1 MSIWKSP
8 VLYLGLV
15 LVALVLGA
23 LAAPF
28 IVDWSAYR
36 GNLENY
42 GGELSGRK
50 VTIAGPI
57 AVRLFPWPRL
67 EAEQVRIA
75 NPVGY
80 GDDAMISAG
89 KMTVNL
95 ALAGLA
101 SGQIKVESIVLEKP
115 VLNLQLDGK
124 GVGNWHFAPVAAV
137 RQSGLLSGVQLDEI
151 SFVNGEIN
159 FKDAR
164 HGWARRISAV
174 NGQIAGAALEGP
186 WKAKGTGVF
195 EQAPASGLPSGLPID
210 ISVTTGVNQ
219 ATEPLRFT
227 LRLSPVDG
235 SLPALS
241 FDGKTLAGN
250 IDGKVSL
257 DPVVTVDGRTNPNGL
272 FKPLSS
278 TAQISMKDEQVEVS
292 AIHIVAAD
300 PKDSGTLIEGSGHV
314 DLTRGVKA
322 QVALNA
328 SHVDL
333 DGLAGER
340 FWRLGDTGGVMG
352 LVNGLIQELPD
363 SADLSG
369 TLNVAAL
376 TFEAENVQNVAV
388 TASAGAGAM
397 RIQDLTA
404 DLPGLS
410 RMKFSGIAFPGKDTA
425 ELGGNLAFE
434 TGDAR
439 TFVNWMWPQTKEAM
453 GKIWTGS
460 RGRLKAQGDI
470 TWSAKQFG
478 LQNAKYELDGLPGKA
493 NVAVS
498 LGANPIIDVSLTA
511 DDFDLGAYLP
521 QGLSPTSL
529 MAVMPQLWSGQGGP
543 EQKLNLAFTRFTLNG
558 VSANNVAVDVNAAP
572 SGLEVK
578 RFDIGSV
585 EGAELRG
592 NGLILSGADGPSGE
606 VKFAVGAQHPQ
617 GLLRLLGLLPKGPD
631 PIWAQGLGQTNVLAD
646 VTVKPGKQEPQ
657 INGSITGTSG
667 PLKLIGSATATDLLA
682 KGGATLGLSATAS
695 SADARDVMK
704 LLGWAPFGPEAGDGQ
719 VSLTMQGQASENLRT
734 VVDFEGLGASAV
746 FDGKVRP
753 ASPFMGLSGTLQVN
767 ADNSTGLLASLGSP
781 IAGGGPLS
789 LSALLVPDSDAVSA
803 QKLQLTVSGQTLTG
817 SGRISANHTIK
828 LDLAGGTL
836 RMADLAGLAL
846 APWNGE
852 GAFPSGRFAASWP
865 LGLMGEII
873 LKPVSLIDPLGA
885 GLSHATLKLNS
896 NDEGRD
902 FALTADDGVNF
913 SATLKQKGA
922 AFGVDG
928 KVAYPFGLEKAYA
941 LAGKPAVF
949 EGNGVYQGTFAGEG
963 YSPLALLRGLSGN
976 GALSLSDF
984 KMKDLAPDPFYAA
997 AAAAKTGDELSKA
1010 FAELNKG
1017 AGVGFNNQQLNCA
1030 MQNGIVNCDTAR
1042 ADTEQAAVTFT
1053 PALDVAEG
1061 AISSDVVLSS
1071 KSQADLPAMH
1081 WLFSGVPGAVGE
1093 KLDSAALS
1101 AKLGTA
1107 LINKDM
1113 EELARLQKEQQK
1125 VDADAAQQAQ
1135 DDKTKF
1141 EAFQSQRNELR
1152 LQVRMIKVF
1161 QQQRALDEARL
1172 KASIDQAIAYGQSI
1186 LKEEKRRFLQ
1196 RLVH

>member
-1 MSIWKSP
+1 MSIWRSP
-8 VLYLGLV
+8 VLYLGLI
-15 LVALVLGA
+15 LVTLVLGA

-28 IVDWSAYR
+28 IVDWGAYR
-36 GNLENY
+36 GDLESY
-42 GGELSGRK
+42 GGQLSGRK
-50 VTIAGPI
+50 VTITGPI

-75 NPVGY
+75 NPAGY
-80 GDDAMISAG
+80 GDGAMISTG

-95 ALAGLA
+95 ALAGLT
-101 SGQIKVESIVLEKP
+101 SGQIKVESIALEKP
-115 VLNLQLDGK
+115 VLNFQLDDQ
-124 GVGNWHFAPVAAV
+124 GVGNWHFTPVAAV
-137 RQSGLLSGVQLDEI
+137 RQSGLLAGVQLDEI
-151 SFVNGEIN
+151 SFVDGEIN
-159 FKDAR
+159 LIDAHR
-164 HGWARRISAV
+164 GWSRRMSAV
-174 NGQIAGAALEGP
+174 NGQISGAALEGP
-186 WKAKGTGVF
+186 WKARGTGVF
-195 EQAPASGLPSGLPID
+195 GQAQSSGLPLD
-210 ISVTTGVNQ
+210 ISITTGVNK
-219 ATEPLRFT
+219 ADAPLSFT
-227 LRLSPVDG
+227 LRFSPLDG
-235 SLPALS
+235 SLPTLG
-241 FDGKTLAGN
+241 FDGKALAGN

-257 DPVVTVDGRTNPNGL
+257 DPVVTADGRSNPTGL
-272 FKPLSS
+272 FKPLST
-278 TAQISMKDEQVEVS
+278 TAQISIKGEQVEVS

-300 PKDSGTLIEGSGHV
+300 PKDAGTLIEGTGHV
-314 DLTRGVKA
+314 DLTQGLKA
-322 QVALNA
+322 QVALSA
-328 SHVDL
+328 TRVDL
-333 DGLAGER
+333 DGLAGPD

-352 LVNGLIQELPD
+352 LVNGLIQKLPET
-363 SADLSG
+363 ADLSG
-369 TLNVAAL
+369 TLDVAAL
-376 TFEAENVQNVAV
+376 TFGAENVQNVALK
-388 TASAGAGAM
+388 ASAGAGAV

-404 DLPGLS
+404 DLPGFS

-439 TFVNWMWPQTKEAM
+439 SFVNWMWPQAKEAI

-498 LGANPIIDVSLTA
+498 LGASPIIDVSLVA

-529 MAVMPQLWSGQGGP
+529 MAVLPQLWSGGGGL

-558 VSANNVAVDVNAAP
+558 VSANNVAIDINAAP

-657 INGSITGTSG
+657 VNGSITGTSG

-695 SADARDVMK
+695 SADARDVLRLM
-704 LLGWAPFGPEAGDGQ
+704 GFAPYGPEAGDGQ

-734 VVDFEGLGASAV
+734 VVDFEGLDASAV
-746 FDGKVRP
+746 FDGKIKP
-753 ASPFMGLSGTLQVN
+753 AAAFMGLNGSVQVKTEK
-767 ADNSTGLLASLGSP
+767 STALLASLGSP

-789 LSALLVPDSDAVSA
+789 LSGQLVPDGDALSA
-803 QKLQLTVSGQTLTG
+803 QKLQLTLAGQTFAG
-817 SGRISANHTIK
+817 SGRITANHEIK

-836 RMADLAGLAL
+836 RIGDLAALAL

-865 LGLMGEII
+865 LGLIGEIN
-873 LKPVSLIDPLGA
+873 LKPAALIDPIGTS
-885 GLSHATLKLNS
+885 LSNATLKLSS
-896 NDEGRD
+896 NTDGRG
-902 FALTADDGVNF
+902 FALTADGGVDF
-913 SATLKQKGA
+913 ATTLKQKGA
-922 AFGVDG
+922 AFSVDG
-928 KVAYPFGLEKAYA
+928 KVAYPFALANAYA
-941 LAGKPAVF
+941 LVGKPSVLVGDAI
-949 EGNGVYQGTFAGEG
+949 YKGTFAGEG
-963 YSPLALLRGLSGN
+963 YSPLALLRGLSGK
-976 GALSLSDF
+976 GMLSLSAF
-984 KMKDLAPDPFYAA
+984 KMNGLAPDPFYAA

-1010 FAELNKG
+1010 FADLNKG
-1017 AGVGFNNQQLNCA
+1017 AGVAFNNQQLNCA
-1030 MQNGIVNCDTAR
+1030 TQDGTSKCDTAR
-1042 ADTEQAAVTFT
+1042 TDTQQAAVTFT
-1053 PALDVAEG
+1053 PSFDVAEG
-1061 AISSDVVLSS
+1061 VVSAEVALNA
-1071 KSQADLPAMH
+1071 KSQDALPAMR
-1081 WLFSGVPGAVGE
+1081 WLFSGMPGAVSE
-1093 KLDSAALS
+1093 RLDTQALS

-1113 EELARLQKEQQK
+1113 EELARLQKQQQK
-1125 VDADAAQQAQ
+1125 IDADAAAQAQ

-1141 EAFQSQRNELR
+1141 EAFQSQRAELR
-1152 LQVRMIKVF
+1152 LQVRMINVF
-1161 QQQRALDEARL
+1161 KIQRGYDEARL